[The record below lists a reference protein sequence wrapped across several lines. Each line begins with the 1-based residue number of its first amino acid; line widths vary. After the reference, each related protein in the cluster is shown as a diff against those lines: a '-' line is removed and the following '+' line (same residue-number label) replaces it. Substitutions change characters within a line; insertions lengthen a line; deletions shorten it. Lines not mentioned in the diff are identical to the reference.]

1 MVGGVTVFKI
11 IFISVVFFI
20 ISGCVNKEAE
30 GIEDFKIQ
38 IISNNSKKHLSLNL
52 KKCFFRGGV
61 FENGFYKNVDLNF
74 PLYTFSG
81 NYAGSYECLKEKNE
95 LVSNL
100 RISQLPIFNDVNKN
114 SNKYWLK
121 ILNINSENIVD
132 AEDGVSI
139 YKYGVESNVIVM
151 DDSLNNNEGY
161 IYIFY
166 VKPDESLNG
175 RKNGF
180 TDRFRVES
188 ILEGDFMIR
197 YDVYSSAFTSDNE
210 TIYGVDVNSAFVDD
224 FRNIIQGRGDILD
237 RRDVLLGFI
246 ENNKKVVSF
255 IKNNSQEYSK

>member
-11 IFISVVFFI
+11 IFISVVCFI
-20 ISGCVNKEAE
+20 IAGCVNKEAE
-30 GIEDFKIQ
+30 GIENFKIQ
-38 IISNNSKKHLSLNL
+38 IISNNSEKHLSLNL

-61 FENGFYKNVDLNF
+61 FENGFYKNVDLKF

-81 NYAGSYECLKEKNE
+81 NYVGSYECLKEKNE
-95 LVSNL
+95 LASNL

-114 SNKYWLK
+114 NNEYWLK
-121 ILNINSENIVD
+121 ILNVNSENIVD

-139 YKYGVESNVIVM
+139 YKYGVNTNVII

-166 VKPDESLNG
+166 VEASESLDG
-175 RKNGF
+175 HKNGF

-188 ILEGDFMIR
+188 ILEGDFIIR

>member
-1 MVGGVTVFKI
+1 M
-11 IFISVVFFI
+11 
-20 ISGCVNKEAE
+20 
-30 GIEDFKIQ
+30 
-38 IISNNSKKHLSLNL
+38 
-52 KKCFFRGGV
+52 
-61 FENGFYKNVDLNF
+61 
-74 PLYTFSG
+74 YTFSG
-81 NYAGSYECLKEKNE
+81 NYSGSYECLKEKNE

-100 RISQLPIFNDVNKN
+100 RISQLPSFNDINKN
-114 SNKYWLK
+114 NNEYWLK
-121 ILNINSENIVD
+121 ILNVNSENIVD

-210 TIYGVDVNSAFVDD
+210 T
-224 FRNIIQGRGDILD
+224 LD
-237 RRDVLLGFI
+237 LLR
-246 ENNKKVVSF
+246 K
-255 IKNNSQEYSK
+255 

>member
-1 MVGGVTVFKI
+1 MFKI
-11 IFISVVFFI
+11 IFISVFCFI
-20 ISGCVNKEAE
+20 IAGCVNKEAE
-30 GIEDFKIQ
+30 GIEDLKIQ
-38 IISNNSKKHLSLNL
+38 ITSNNSEKHLSLNL
-52 KKCFFRGGV
+52 KKWFFRGGV
-61 FENGFYKNVDLNF
+61 FENGFYKNVDLKF

-81 NYAGSYECLKEKNE
+81 NYSGSYECLKEKNE

-100 RISQLPIFNDVNKN
+100 RISQLPSFNDVNKN
-114 SNKYWLK
+114 NNEYWLK
-121 ILNINSENIVD
+121 ILNVNSENIVD

-210 TIYGVDVNSAFVDD
+210 T
-224 FRNIIQGRGDILD
+224 LD
-237 RRDVLLGFI
+237 LLR
-246 ENNKKVVSF
+246 K
-255 IKNNSQEYSK
+255 

>member
-1 MVGGVTVFKI
+1 M
-11 IFISVVFFI
+11 
-20 ISGCVNKEAE
+20 
-30 GIEDFKIQ
+30 
-38 IISNNSKKHLSLNL
+38 
-52 KKCFFRGGV
+52 
-61 FENGFYKNVDLNF
+61 
-74 PLYTFSG
+74 
-81 NYAGSYECLKEKNE
+81 
-95 LVSNL
+95 
-100 RISQLPIFNDVNKN
+100 
-114 SNKYWLK
+114 
-121 ILNINSENIVD
+121 D

>member
-1 MVGGVTVFKI
+1 M
-11 IFISVVFFI
+11 
-20 ISGCVNKEAE
+20 
-30 GIEDFKIQ
+30 
-38 IISNNSKKHLSLNL
+38 
-52 KKCFFRGGV
+52 
-61 FENGFYKNVDLNF
+61 
-74 PLYTFSG
+74 YTFSG
-81 NYAGSYECLKEKNE
+81 NYVGSYECLKEKNE
-95 LVSNL
+95 LASNL

-114 SNKYWLK
+114 NNEYWLK
-121 ILNINSENIVD
+121 ILNVNSENIVD

-139 YKYGVESNVIVM
+139 YKYGVNTNVIII

-166 VKPDESLNG
+166 VKPAEYLDS
-175 RKNGF
+175 KNGF

-188 ILEGDFMIR
+188 ILEGDFIIR

>member
-11 IFISVVFFI
+11 IFISVVCFI
-20 ISGCVNKEAE
+20 IAGCVNKEAE

-38 IISNNSKKHLSLNL
+38 MISNNSDKHLSLNL

-61 FENGFYKNVDLNF
+61 FENGFYKNVDLKF

-81 NYAGSYECLKEKNE
+81 NYSGSYECLKEKNE

-100 RISQLPIFNDVNKN
+100 RISQLPSFNDVNKN
-114 SNKYWLK
+114 NNEYWLK
-121 ILNINSENIVD
+121 ILNVNSENMLET
-132 AEDGVSI
+132 EDGVSI
-139 YKYGVESNVIVM
+139 YKYGVNTNVIVI

-166 VKPDESLNG
+166 VKPAEYLDS
-175 RKNGF
+175 KNGF

-210 TIYGVDVNSAFVDD
+210 TIYGVDVNSTFVDD